1 VLHPSIQ
8 ASIDNWINQ
17 APDFRRIESEPL
29 ANDVWETRAIE
40 GGQVVYEEVDLDTDT
55 PVLSSLAAWCERQ
68 TKIEPRPPV
77 KTTGT
82 DELRRSTAAAKAC

>member
-1 VLHPSIQ
+1 MLYPSIQ

-17 APDFRRIESEPL
+17 APDVRRIESEPL

-68 TKIEPRPPV
+68 TKIEARPPV
-77 KTTGT
+77 KTAGS
-82 DELRRSTAAAKAC
+82 DEMRSSSAAAKAS